1 MSILL
6 FITNCFLAI
15 CVVFLFLVVR
25 DHEHTIVE
33 LESLLQ
39 DVNDSLGTYTTI
51 VRNHSDVLSELRED
65 IKILN
70 NEVF

>member
-1 MSILL
+1 MIDVL
-6 FITNCFLAI
+6 FIISFVLGV

-25 DHEHTIVE
+25 DHEHTIAE
-33 LESLLQ
+33 LESLLRET
-39 DVNDSLGTYTTI
+39 NNSISANTTI
-51 VRNHSDVLSELRED
+51 IRNHTDILSELRED